1 MIDEGLSLAVSDL
14 LPVEFDT
21 KGKHRV
27 KLTLVV
33 NICIYIIKFK
43 LLLNLTIE

>member
-33 NICIYIIKFK
+33 NIYVHIILIK
-43 LLLNLTIE
+43 

>member
-14 LPVEFDT
+14 LPLEFDT

-33 NICIYIIKFK
+33 KKYAYMVSIIII
-43 LLLNLTIE
+43 LLL